1 MNTSTFYQAKDG
13 ALVSLEDAL
22 KNQNSTGRAV
32 KTFVGFNTGN
42 RTFQVLLTLF
52 ELQEFTEVANE
63 QSNSPFIA
71 QRKLDMNHA
80 TGIAKYVLKGL
91 LSTVERKYRMQGKEV
106 PKRLNDLIDIMGKQP
121 YLSIP
126 PLVASF
132 RNCNPGGTN
141 LAVKPLTML
150 DGETACFKIFL
161 NHGDLFWIIDGQHRR
176 KGIQLVFEFLDYV
189 TTHRK
194 YPTKGSLLNI
204 KDKNE
209 LTGEEVKVWSECVEM
224 SKACTVSLEVHLG
237 LGKEEERQLFHDL
250 NNLQR
255 KVEASLALQ
264 FDQSNPVN
272 QFIKEVL
279 IDEVFHQENFSIHEK
294 DKINWQDSE
303 NGLTR
308 KDLVAI
314 NALLFLNKT
323 NINNALPAAVQERTE
338 VAKTFWET
346 VLKIEG
352 LTGETPRHRTV
363 AAQPVVLKA
372 LAKLT
377 FDFFFGKNADWV
389 TKENQERLMS
399 DILQTDFSHDNPMWR
414 FYTLTQSEIIGY
426 KLDSLREYLPAE
438 NEGNRDLGN
447 FTNGEFRFGAKHN
460 DIHPIIGDMIR
471 WTLRLPKRKKESVQA
486 SIEV

>member
-22 KNQNSTGRAV
+22 KNQNSTGRPV

-71 QRKLDMNHA
+71 QRKLDMTHA
-80 TGIAKYVLKGL
+80 AGIAKYILKGL

-106 PKRLNDLIDIMGKQP
+106 PKRLDEIIDSMGKQP

-161 NHGDLFWIIDGQHRR
+161 NHGDVFWIIDGQHRR
-176 KGIQLVFEFLDYV
+176 KGIQLMFEFLDQI
-189 TTHRK
+189 TTYRK
-194 YPTKGSLLNI
+194 YPTKGSLINI

-209 LTGEEVKVWSECVEM
+209 LSAEELRIWSDCVEM

-279 IDEVFHQENFSIHEK
+279 LDEVFHQENFSIHEK

-323 NINNALPAAVQERTE
+323 NINNALPIAVQERIE
-338 VAKTFWET
+338 VAKAFWEN
-346 VLKIEG
+346 VLKIDG
-352 LTGETPRHRTV
+352 LIGENPRQVTV
-363 AAQPVVLKA
+363 AAQPVVLKSM
-372 LAKLT
+372 AKLT
-377 FDFFFGKNADWV
+377 FDFFFGRNSEWV
-389 TKENQERLMS
+389 TKSNQEKLITGIS
-399 DILQTDFSHDNPMWR
+399 QIDFSHKNPMWR
-414 FYTLTQSEIIGY
+414 FYTLTQSEISNY
-426 KLDSLREYLPAE
+426 KLDSLREYLPSE
-438 NEGNRDLGN
+438 NEGNRDLGSFN
-447 FTNGEFRFGAKHN
+447 NEEFRFGAKHN

-471 WTLRLPKRKKESVQA
+471 WTLQLPKRKKESSV
-486 SIEV
+486 ETNNV

>member
-1 MNTSTFYQAKDG
+1 MNSSTFYQSKDG
-13 ALVSLEDAL
+13 ALINLEDAL
-22 KNQNSTGRAV
+22 KNQNSTGRPV

-42 RTFQVLLTLF
+42 RTFQVLLSLF

-63 QSNSPFIA
+63 QSNSPFVA
-71 QRKLDMNHA
+71 QRKLDMTHA
-80 TGIAKYVLKGL
+80 AGIAKYVLKGL
-91 LSTVERKYRMQGKEV
+91 LSTVERRLRMHGKEV
-106 PKRLNDLIDIMGKQP
+106 PRRLDELREIMGKQP

-132 RNCNPGGTN
+132 RNCSPGGTN
-141 LAVKPLTML
+141 LSVQPLKVL

-161 NHGDLFWIIDGQHRR
+161 NHGDVFWIIDGQHRR

-189 TTHRK
+189 TTYKK
-194 YPTKGSLLNI
+194 YPTKGSLINI
-204 KDKNE
+204 KEKNE
-209 LTGEEVKVWSECVEM
+209 LSSEELKIWSECVEM
-224 SKACTVSLEVHLG
+224 SKACTVSLEIHLG

-279 IDEVFHQENFSIHEK
+279 LDEIFHQENFTIHEK
-294 DKINWQDSE
+294 DKINWQDPE

-308 KDLVAI
+308 KDLVGI

-323 NINNALPAAVQERTE
+323 NINNALPSVVQERTE
-338 VAKTFWET
+338 VAKIFWET
-346 VLKIEG
+346 VLKIDG
-352 LTGETPRHRTV
+352 LVGESPRQNTV

-377 FDFFFGKNADWV
+377 FDFFFGKNSEWV
-389 TKENQERLMS
+389 TKANQEKLMKG
-399 DILQTDFSHDNPMWR
+399 ILQINFSHNNPIWQ
-414 FYTLTQSEIIGY
+414 FYSLTQSEIIEFSLG
-426 KLDSLREYLPAE
+426 SLREYLPTE

-447 FTNGEFRFGAKHN
+447 FTNKEFRFGAKHN

-471 WTLRLPKRKKESVQA
+471 WTLQLPKRRKDAVQV
-486 SIEV
+486 SIGI